1 MLRTRCEFG
10 HILTC
15 AQRLFDSNLQ
25 ANLMRESEN
34 IVRDTTTRL
43 ESAAGELEDLLV
55 CAA

>member
-1 MLRTRCEFG
+1 
-10 HILTC
+10 
-15 AQRLFDSNLQ
+15 
-25 ANLMRESEN
+25 MRESEN